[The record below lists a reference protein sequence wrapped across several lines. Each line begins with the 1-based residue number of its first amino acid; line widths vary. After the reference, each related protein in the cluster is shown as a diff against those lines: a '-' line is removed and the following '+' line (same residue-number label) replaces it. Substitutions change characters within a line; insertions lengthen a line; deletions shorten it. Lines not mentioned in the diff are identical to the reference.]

1 MQQLHLYGVRPTS
14 ITAEQLALLAA
25 ATSLRCLALS
35 FGVQEA
41 ARADREAAWR
51 REVDRLKVRCAAAS
65 RPVYLLLLRWARF
78 STSATFL
85 WMT

>member
-25 ATSLRCLALS
+25 ATSLRRLVLS
-35 FGVQEA
+35 FDVERA
-41 ARADREAAWR
+41 APAEREAAWR
-51 REVDRLKVRCAAAS
+51 REVDRLKVRYAAAS

-78 STSATFL
+78 SMSATFL